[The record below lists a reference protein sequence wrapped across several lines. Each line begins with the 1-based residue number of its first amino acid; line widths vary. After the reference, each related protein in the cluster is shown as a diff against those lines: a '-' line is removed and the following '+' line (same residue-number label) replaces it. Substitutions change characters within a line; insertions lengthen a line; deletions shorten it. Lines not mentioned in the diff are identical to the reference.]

1 MERLRIE
8 CQDSKNELVNS
19 LKREESIRDELTKEH
34 DVIKS
39 WNNSTRVTRSIIE
52 NRIRETFLN
61 PSSSQEKKPVKGNQ
75 LTDNSETDYSSIKK
89 SSTDNNYQ
97 LNQANPTDKM

>member
-19 LKREESIRDELTKEH
+19 LKREESLREEMIKEH

-39 WNNSTRVTRSIIE
+39 WNNSTRVTRAIIE
-52 NRIRETFLN
+52 NRINETFID
-61 PSSSQEKKPVKGNQ
+61 PSSSQEKKPVKENQ
-75 LTDNSETDYSSIKK
+75 
-89 SSTDNNYQ
+89 ST
-97 LNQANPTDKM
+97 